1 MSWSSVPPPLPL
13 PPLTPIIYMTI
24 SQQGPAK
31 PSVKLLLEDDAPPAT
46 PTTHLFTSFL
56 NYSRADT
63 SQQQQLEISTEP
75 RGKHSSL
82 FIKNKKKHPSH
93 SVWKGNFFF
102 SWEPK
107 QKEIEKMEYFMWA
120 CNLVSLM
127 RCGGGRW
134 TPDGSWAHVES
145 SPLAPPT
152 ALWWPQMSGEVTWA
166 GGLTS
171 PQ

>member
-1 MSWSSVPPPLPL
+1 MVQCSLPPP
-13 PPLTPIIYMTI
+13 TPIIYMTI

-82 FIKNKKKHPSH
+82 FIKNIKKNILHT
-93 SVWKGNFFF
+93 VY
-102 SWEPK
+102 E
-107 QKEIEKMEYFMWA
+107 KEISFSVENQNKRRLKRWNTLCEQVTW
-120 CNLVSLM
+120 CCSLM

-134 TPDGSWAHVES
+134 TPDGS
-145 SPLAPPT
+145 
-152 ALWWPQMSGEVTWA
+152 
-166 GGLTS
+166 
-171 PQ
+171 